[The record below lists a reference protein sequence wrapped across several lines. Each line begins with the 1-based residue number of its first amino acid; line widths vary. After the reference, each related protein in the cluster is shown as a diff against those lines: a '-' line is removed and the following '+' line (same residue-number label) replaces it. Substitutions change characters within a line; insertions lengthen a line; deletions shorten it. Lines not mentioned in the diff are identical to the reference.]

1 MVTVMRRTSSENE
14 LFEILKLM
22 VNPLRS
28 AVFIVARWRALH
40 FHRSV
45 ILCLG
50 LLKKNTDVLLD
61 EGDLPEWESFWHYPG
76 HCYAIVKY
84 LPIASYIY
92 IYIVN
97 ATYGRFFPNIS

>member
-61 EGDLPEWESFWHYPG
+61 EGDLPEWESYLALPRSLLC
-76 HCYAIVKY
+76 HCQVLANSI
-84 LPIASYIY
+84 IYIY
-92 IYIVN
+92 IYI
-97 ATYGRFFPNIS
+97 